1 MRPIRAYFFSFIL
14 LLVVQ
19 SHAQVNFTAGIDT
32 PAVYELISQPG
43 LTISNIT
50 IHCDNSAYGEFKGNS
65 ELPMTH
71 GLFLST
77 GNATSLFSSNDAEN
91 TTTSFGTTDTIP
103 NFSPMNDVCSIE
115 FDAQSPDSTI
125 QFIFSFGSEEYPEYV
140 NSSFNDVF
148 AILVQGPNPFF
159 SGNYNNLNIAY
170 LPDSSSTC
178 INHVNTQQNMNVFY
192 DNTYPH
198 GTFIEYDG
206 LTTWMIATVS
216 VFPDSVYHF
225 TFVIGDQDDP
235 FFDSGGFIAAQDSDN
250 HALPALPEAG
260 IDCYPNPVTDELYWM
275 PRRGLSISS
284 AILYD
289 EIGRV
294 VYVVEDPSEQRS
306 IDMSQ
311 YAKGIYVL
319 EIETTFFAYRFKV
332 VKM

>member
-14 LLVVQ
+14 LFVVQ
-19 SHAQVNFTAGIDT
+19 LHAQVNFNAGIDT
-32 PAVYELISQPG
+32 TSIHELLSQPA

-50 IHCDNSAYGEFKGNS
+50 IHCDNSAYGEFTGNS
-65 ELPMTH
+65 ELPITH

-77 GNATSLFSSNDAEN
+77 GTASSLFSSNDAEN

-103 NFSPMNDVCSIE
+103 NFTPINDVCAIE
-115 FDAQSPDSTI
+115 FDARSADSTI

-148 AILVQGPNPFF
+148 GILVRGPNPFF
-159 SGNYNNLNIAY
+159 SGMYNNLNIAL

-178 INHVNTQQNMNVFY
+178 INHVNTQQNFSVFY
-192 DNTYPH
+192 DNTFPH

-206 LTTWMIATVS
+206 LTSYMTATVY
-216 VFPDSVYHF
+216 VIPDSTYHI
-225 TFVIGDQDDP
+225 TIVIGDQDDP

-250 HALPALPEAG
+250 HVLPGLPESG
-260 IDCYPNPVTDELYWM
+260 IDCYPNPVTDELFWM
-275 PRRGLSISS
+275 PRRGLDISS

-294 VYVVEDPSEQRS
+294 VYVVSDPKEQRS
-306 IDMSQ
+306 IDMSK
-311 YAKGIYVL
+311 YARGIYFL
-319 EIETTFFAYRFKV
+319 EIETAFFQYRFKV

>member
-1 MRPIRAYFFSFIL
+1 MRPIRAYFFIFSFL
-14 LLVVQ
+14 FVAQLQ
-19 SHAQVNFTAGIDT
+19 AQVIFTPGIDT
-32 PAVYELISQPG
+32 ATVHELLTQPG
-43 LTISNIT
+43 LSISNII
-50 IHCDNSAYGEFKGNS
+50 IHCDNSAYGEFTGNS

-77 GNATSLFSSNDAEN
+77 GTASSLFSGNDAEN
-91 TTTSFGTTDTIP
+91 TTMAFGTFDTIM
-103 NFSPMNDVCSIE
+103 NFMPMNDLCSIE
-115 FDAQSPDSTI
+115 FDARSSDSTI
-125 QFIFSFGSEEYPEYV
+125 QFKFSFGSEEYPEYV

-148 AILVQGPNPFF
+148 AILIQGPNPFF

-178 INHVNTQQNMNVFY
+178 INHVNTQQNVAVFY
-192 DNTYPH
+192 DNTYPQ

-206 LTTWMIATVS
+206 LTTYMIATVS
-216 VFPDSVYHF
+216 VIPDSVYHF

-250 HALPALPEAG
+250 HTLPALPEAG
-260 IDCYPNPVTDELYWM
+260 IDCYPNPVTDELFWM
-275 PRRGLSISS
+275 PRRGLTISS

-311 YAKGIYVL
+311 YARGVYVL
-319 EIETTFFAYRFKV
+319 EIETAFFEFRFKI